1 MQETDLSEVVGA
13 LKSRDEIHNILS
25 HPIPSM
31 TQIVNDA
38 ERISAALHHDFEHH
52 EAPQGR
58 PPCNLIHLMTNI
70 IQQLEEYQPES
81 DVGPALHAARQ
92 VAYLSSIFISMVSNN
107 AATIPS
113 SNLSNPAVFATPS
126 NSHPSSSQPTAPF
139 QHQLSSHP
147 QAVNLLSPS
156 QLQSPFRL
164 QAANLLFPSQ
174 HQALFHLQSINL
186 LNQAI
191 LKPSSHLQAVNIL
204 CRSIQQ
210 PSFRLQ
216 AVHLLCPFQHQ
227 PSSHLQAV
235 NILRPSIQQASF
247 RLQATNP
254 PSP

>member
-92 VAYLSSIFISMVSNN
+92 VAYWSSVFISMVSNN